1 MTDLSKPG
9 TPGPWAAVEQDRSD
23 GAGEWFGEYEVW
35 AYGAESHAL
44 TWHLASMTPVA
55 RAEDAAAIAD
65 LWGWVERAERFE
77 EALREIAGSTD
88 AIADLWQIA
97 ADALRDEGR
106 L

>member
-1 MTDLSKPG
+1 MSELHKPG
-9 TPGPWAAVEQDRSD
+9 TPGPWKMQHVKDGPQEYWLIYPADDSD
-23 GAGEWFGEYEVW
+23 GLLSVGEVD
-35 AYGAESHAL
+35 SHL
-44 TWHLASMTPVA
+44 S
-55 RAEDAAAIAD
+55 DAAAIAD
-65 LWGWVERAERFE
+65 LWGWIARAERFE

>member
-1 MTDLSKPG
+1 MVSELHKPA
-9 TPGPWAAVEQDRSD
+9 TPGPWIAEFRSEWPPLDEASWSIWREGDQMGEPIATLPELADVDAD
-23 GAGEWFGEYEVW
+23 G
-35 AYGAESHAL
+35 
-44 TWHLASMTPVA
+44 
-55 RAEDAAAIAD
+55 IAD
-65 LWGWVERAERFE
+65 LWGWIARAERFE